1 MNVCDWIHGS
11 CARHTVRVDTGDDAI
26 LTAAC
31 NDCYRLHVH
40 SCKAADRSDANPDL
54 HERMVVTMTATK

>member
-11 CARHTVRVDTGDDAI
+11 CARHTVRVDTRDDAS

-31 NDCYRLHVH
+31 NDCYRFHVH
-40 SCKAADRSDANPDL
+40 SRKAADRHDL
-54 HERMVVTMTATK
+54 HERMAVTTTATK